1 MKGHFLFIIGIFT
14 CLLFHACGSKTSSS
28 HDSPAGNISQDS
40 LSNDIAP
47 RYAEGYKVT
56 LRADSVRLLEIQEP
70 ANPHA
75 PVYQFALVPKGKKV
89 EAIPDDYQ
97 IINIP
102 VDKVICMTMP
112 QLAGFSM
119 MNEYDKVTGT
129 SNTHRVQNK
138 EWLKRLADGR
148 VKKIGI
154 EGNFDTEIVL
164 AAQPDII
171 FVSPNRR
178 GGYEV
183 LKEVGIPLIPY
194 WAFKETSPLGL
205 SEWIKVVGIF
215 ICQEDKACRI
225 FSDMENKYN
234 KLKETVAKVKHKPVV
249 FSGEMRQGN
258 WYIPGGKSFYARLFE
273 DAGADYIFKDDPHTG
288 GVLLDYETVYVK
300 AHDAE
305 YWRVMNAFKG
315 NFTYQALKDLN
326 SNYTDFRAFR
336 EKKVV
341 YCNLEYIPLYE
352 NLPSSPHILLED
364 MVKAFHPELLPDHQS
379 VYYQLL
385 KE

>member
-1 MKGHFLFIIGIFT
+1 MKGHLLFIIGIFT
-14 CLLFHACGSKTSSS
+14 CLLFHACGSKSSSS
-28 HDSPAGNISQDS
+28 HGLSVGNISQDS
-40 LSNDIAP
+40 LSNNIAP

-97 IINIP
+97 IIHIP
-102 VDKVICMTMP
+102 VDKVICMTTP
-112 QLAGFSM
+112 QLSGFSM

-129 SNTHRVQNK
+129 SNTHRVQNE

-205 SEWIKVVGIF
+205 SEWIKVVGMF
-215 ICQEDKACRI
+215 ISREDKACRI
-225 FSDMENKYN
+225 FSGMENKYN
-234 KLKETVAKVKHKPVV
+234 KLKATVAEVKYKPTV
-249 FSGEMRQGN
+249 FSGEMRQGS

-273 DAGADYIFKDDPHTG
+273 DAGANYIFKDDPHTG

-326 SNYTDFRAFR
+326 SNYADFRAFR